1 MAFVS
6 WFILWIIF
14 ASVGLILP
22 LWCRSLRPQP
32 KATPQRIS
40 WVQAC
45 KSLGLQ
51 TYSVGSHS
59 QMIGAKEQG
68 PKHACG
74 CAPATDRRFDGVC
87 ANLRLQEEGM
97 TKQELIDAE
106 LETYAKA
113 LHDFLWFIDGIKV
126 AVADWMIRHPPGR
139 TTVAREAR
147 AAGVSVRTQQRII
160 RVMAAP
166 QISQDG

>member
-22 LWCRSLRPQP
+22 LLCRSLRPQP

-97 TKQELIDAE
+97 T
-106 LETYAKA
+106 
-113 LHDFLWFIDGIKV
+113 
-126 AVADWMIRHPPGR
+126 
-139 TTVAREAR
+139 
-147 AAGVSVRTQQRII
+147 
-160 RVMAAP
+160 
-166 QISQDG
+166 